1 MMRECREKNVGNQ
14 CCAWSRSVK
23 QEDSVYWKSM
33 PRRKATRGNHNIKL
47 EVIHMFDLN
56 VNFLGL

>member
-1 MMRECREKNVGNQ
+1 MLEINVAHGVGVS
-14 CCAWSRSVK
+14 SRK
-23 QEDSVYWKSM
+23 TVYWKSM